1 MPGVTVAGGRAGART
16 RLPDVTA
23 LLLPVHSATPP
34 RAVFSEQRL
43 KSYFPLILRVPKP
56 TFPKEPA
63 ISFPWWAATYPS
75 HLTETALYGDSP
87 MLGQDTACRTCDQ
100 EPHINH

>member
-23 LLLPVHSATPP
+23 LLFPVHSAAPP
-34 RAVFSEQRL
+34 RVVFSEQRL
-43 KSYFPLILRVPKP
+43 KPCFPLILRVPKP

-63 ISFPWWAATYPS
+63 ISFPWRAAIYPS
-75 HLTETALYGDSP
+75 HLIETALYGDSL
-87 MLGQDTACRTCDQ
+87 MLGQDTACRTRDQ
-100 EPHINH
+100 EPINH